1 MPTRRSI
8 IFFIGWYKIKMYF
21 MGSNIYGCFIRDRH
35 FLWIIVSSLHLHNDN
50 NFLMDNFV
58 KDFRVN
64 KVFDETIKF
73 FSLQIIWH
81 LRADHVRCPV
91 TSAADGIECQ
101 VRWAFIYPSHNVGS
115 YRSPGTRNEHATRSR
130 VWKYANIMTNG
141 LPFIIYVNLFVTN
154 TYNIIPE
161 YWYTLCW

>member
-1 MPTRRSI
+1 MAVSYVI
-8 IFFIGWYKIKMYF
+8 VIFYLI
-21 MGSNIYGCFIRDRH
+21 
-35 FLWIIVSSLHLHNDN
+35 WIIVSSLHLHNDN

-161 YWYTLCW
+161 YWYILCW

>member
-1 MPTRRSI
+1 
-8 IFFIGWYKIKMYF
+8 
-21 MGSNIYGCFIRDRH
+21 
-35 FLWIIVSSLHLHNDN
+35 
-50 NFLMDNFV
+50 MDNFV

-115 YRSPGTRNEHATRSR
+115 YRSPGARNEHATRSR

-141 LPFIIYVNLFVTN
+141 LPFIIYVNLFVTKNALLFLN
-154 TYNIIPE
+154 TDVRSVIILESMIFGKRLNYLP
-161 YWYTLCW
+161 YYLTGIGRSYQLI

>member
-1 MPTRRSI
+1 
-8 IFFIGWYKIKMYF
+8 
-21 MGSNIYGCFIRDRH
+21 
-35 FLWIIVSSLHLHNDN
+35 
-50 NFLMDNFV
+50 MDNFV

-115 YRSPGTRNEHATRSR
+115 YRSPGARNEHATRSR

-141 LPFIIYVNLFVTN
+141 LPFIIYVNLFVTKIHTILFLN
-154 TYNIIPE
+154 TDIHSDYIRIDDFWKNIEFLPYYLMGIGRS
-161 YWYTLCW
+161 YRLI